1 MADQGLLGQSKPAGT
16 TNTLLYGA
24 PIAQSAS
31 AVLTI
36 ANDGTGAAYDVAI
49 KDYDQKLTVDGSA
62 NAYKLHKGDVVTG
75 YRFALGTPFPLAANL
90 PVGSTVTST
99 DGEKKAK
106 FESYYIPPFTSIA
119 VKSRAIRQVTV
130 ESTTGTF
137 AVGETLT
144 KGSGGN
150 TAVVTVYGVL
160 SGQGSVALYV
170 GPTTLSGSGS
180 EIVAGDSL
188 TSSGGA
194 TGTISSGGVGAAS
207 NDFTFTTSGGTE
219 SMYIDDNVAGSGGQ
233 DITVFGDRSYRFDVS
248 DSSMSGLV
256 FALSTTVNGQWGPDG
271 TAGNSDDGTEYT
283 TGKTSSGTPGSGGT
297 AYVQYDFSANT
308 SLPAQFYYYET
319 TVGTAANSSY
329 GGSNRLILTS
339 TAYTYDEIYVY
350 DVEGT
355 WVNSTDGFIFS
366 GVTYTVTGQ
375 TSEPYGV
382 VRSYSGNTL
391 YIIKGLNSADF
402 AGSDTF
408 QDVPASNTATRS
420 TVTVSS
426 VDVASTA
433 VEVGNY
439 LAKDVANGNN
449 EIDKITSL
457 VIGPGERLIV
467 ESATQNNVFSLIG
480 FEDNSTALTTRV
492 FGS

>member
-150 TAVVTVYGVL
+150 T
-160 SGQGSVALYV
+160 SVATIFAV
-170 GPTTLSGSGS
+170 ASGSGGS
-180 EIVAGDSL
+180 TLHIGPSTLNGSGTEFAAGDSI
-188 TSSGGA
+188 TASGGA
-194 TGTISSGGVGAAS
+194 TATISSGGVGTAA
-207 NDFTFTTSGGTE
+207 NEFTFTTSGGTE
-219 SMYIDDNVAGSGGQ
+219 NLYLGTQLSVLGDRTYRFNVA
-233 DITVFGDRSYRFDVS
+233 

-256 FALSTTVNGQWGPDG
+256 FKLSETVNGEW
-271 TAGNSDDGTEYT
+271 
-283 TGKTSSGTPGSGGT
+283 
-297 AYVQYDFSANT
+297 
-308 SLPAQFYYYET
+308 
-319 TVGTAANSSY
+319 
-329 GGSNRLILTS
+329 
-339 TAYTYDEIYVY
+339 
-350 DVEGT
+350 
-355 WVNSTDGFIFS
+355 
-366 GVTYTVTGQ
+366 
-375 TSEPYGV
+375 
-382 VRSYSGNTL
+382 
-391 YIIKGLNSADF
+391 
-402 AGSDTF
+402 
-408 QDVPASNTATRS
+408 ATR
-420 TVTVSS
+420 
-426 VDVASTA
+426 DI
-433 VEVGNY
+433 EV
-439 LAKDVANGNN
+439 
-449 EIDKITSL
+449 II
-457 VIGPGERLIV
+457 
-467 ESATQNNVFSLIG
+467 NVRDT
-480 FEDNSTALTTRV
+480 EDRR
-492 FGS
+492 

>member
-1 MADQGLLGQSKPAGT
+1 MAFFS
-16 TNTLLYGA
+16 
-24 PIAQSAS
+24 
-31 AVLTI
+31 
-36 ANDGTGAAYDVAI
+36 
-49 KDYDQKLTVDGSA
+49 
-62 NAYKLHKGDVVTG
+62 
-75 YRFALGTPFPLAANL
+75 NL
-90 PVGSTVTST
+90 PNVFVGVEGADEIISY
-99 DGEKKAK
+99 KKVK
-106 FESYYIPPFTSIA
+106 NIFRRVIVQEELQKFSNEFESYYIPPFTSIA

-329 GGSNRLILTS
+329 CLLYTS
-339 TAYTYDEIYVY
+339 P
-350 DVEGT
+350 
-355 WVNSTDGFIFS
+355 SPRDGLLS
-366 GVTYTVTGQ
+366 RMP
-375 TSEPYGV
+375 S
-382 VRSYSGNTL
+382 
-391 YIIKGLNSADF
+391 SA
-402 AGSDTF
+402 
-408 QDVPASNTATRS
+408 
-420 TVTVSS
+420 
-426 VDVASTA
+426 
-433 VEVGNY
+433 
-439 LAKDVANGNN
+439 
-449 EIDKITSL
+449 
-457 VIGPGERLIV
+457 
-467 ESATQNNVFSLIG
+467 
-480 FEDNSTALTTRV
+480 
-492 FGS
+492 